1 LTARLL
7 DFAPAAWEAYQSLG
21 ARGADELG
29 KRLKRALERLA
40 ADPAAVRADPGSSRF
55 HMLEQRL
62 QQRPPVARPQM
73 WGLQVDAPDGTGWLV
88 VWREMQ
94 HVIEVGYIGPAP
106 GQASGCPAAPG
117 ARLHENVPPKPMQ

>member
-1 LTARLL
+1 MTARLL

-29 KRLKRALERLA
+29 KLLKRALERLA
-40 ADPAAVRADPGSSRF
+40 ADPAAVRADPGSRRF
-55 HMLEQRL
+55 HMIEHRL
-62 QQRPPVARPQM
+62 QQRPPVARPQV
-73 WGLQVDAPDGTGWLV
+73 WGLRVDAPDGTGWLV

-106 GQASGCPAAPG
+106 GQASEGPDVPAA
-117 ARLHENVPPKPMQ
+117 RRDENVPPKPMQ